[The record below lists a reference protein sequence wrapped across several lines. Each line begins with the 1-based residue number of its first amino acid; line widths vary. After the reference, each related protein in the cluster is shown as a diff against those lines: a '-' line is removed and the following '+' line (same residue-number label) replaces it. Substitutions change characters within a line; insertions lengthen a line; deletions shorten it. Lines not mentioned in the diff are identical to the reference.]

1 MLHSVAMGIDFRPPV
16 APRVPPTVPPLRV
29 AVVGA
34 GGWGEQHARVFTD
47 RTDTVLA
54 AVVGRDPGRTR
65 DRATVYGATPYTD
78 VEEMLAREQP
88 DLVTVCLPNEDH
100 FATTLGLLRHGVP
113 LLVEKPLVFDL
124 QEADTLLAE
133 ADRRGVFF
141 AIDLNHRYA
150 EPVIR
155 AKRLL
160 DAGEIGDVVFVTWR
174 FGGEPNFGTSPHAN
188 LVETQVH
195 GFDLV
200 EHLCG
205 PIASVTAQMYDGA
218 RPGVFTTVAV
228 TLELA
233 SGGVGTFLGTYD
245 SSYAYPDSQ
254 RIEINA
260 TRGRLVIDDTVRRL
274 VVSRPGDATSQVWQ
288 AGYFDDEARSF
299 HTTFDRHVDAV
310 LAALRA
316 GAEPPVHARAGR
328 RALELAH
335 AVVRAAEEGVRVR
348 TDSPGPPT

>member
-1 MLHSVAMGIDFRPPV
+1 MGIDFRPPS
-16 APRVPPTVPPLRV
+16 APRTLPTVPRLRV

-34 GGWGEQHARVFTD
+34 GGWGEQHARVFAD
-47 RTDTVLA
+47 RTDTVLC

-65 DRATVYGATPYTD
+65 ARAEAYGTTPYTD
-78 VEEMLAREQP
+78 REAMLAAERP
-88 DLVTVCLPNEDH
+88 DLVTVSLPNEAH
-100 FATTLGLLRHGVP
+100 FAPTLALLQHGVP

-124 QEADTLLAE
+124 AEADTLLAE
-133 ADRRGVFF
+133 AARRGTFF

-150 EPVIR
+150 EPVLR

-160 DAGEIGDVVFVTWR
+160 DSGELGDVVFATWR

-195 GFDLV
+195 GFDLL

-205 PIASVTAQMYDGA
+205 PIVSVAAQTYDGA

-228 TLELA
+228 ALELA
-233 SGGVGTFLGTYD
+233 SGAVGTFLGTYD
-245 SSYAYPDSQ
+245 SSYAYPESQ

-260 TRGRLVIDDTVRRL
+260 TRGRLVVDDTVRRL
-274 VVSRPGDATSQVWQ
+274 VVSRPGDETSQVWQ

-299 HTTFDRHVDAV
+299 HTTFDRHVEAV

-316 GAEPPVHARAGR
+316 GEEPPVHARAGR

-335 AVVRAAEEGVRVR
+335 AVARSAEQGVRVR
-348 TDSPGPPT
+348 TVPADPVG